1 VLSGPAETL
10 SIPMMIGTSATL
22 RGLSVGSREMF
33 DAMARALQ
41 THAIRPVIGKVFPFA
56 AARAALDLMAAGG
69 HFGKIVLEF

>member
-1 VLSGPAETL
+1 
-10 SIPMMIGTSATL
+10 
-22 RGLSVGSREMF
+22 MF